1 MTTPPSF
8 PNLAG
13 QGWSVHKRPSFS
25 TSVASHVS
33 GREVRRANY
42 AYTLY
47 EFELSFEGLD
57 SGGGFPAIGSQSL
70 QALMGCYL
78 AAQGQFGTFLY
89 SDPTDNAAAG
99 QGLGAGDGA
108 TTQFA
113 ILRSLGGYAEPV
125 SWVVDVSA
133 IYFNGVSVPGAAFGT
148 PPAPTLSG
156 ISGGTFGNVTYYV
169 KVTWVTAAGEMPASR
184 EASIALMPGQLL
196 QVASPPFSTPPL
208 STGYNVYAATVS
220 GQEVLQNGNAPIA
233 IGTPWTMPST
243 GLMTGTATPPT
254 TNQYAWSVSA
264 QTGPGMISFA
274 TAPPAGTAITA
285 DFTFAYIC
293 RFLDDQADF
302 ENFMKGLWQVSS
314 LKFRSVKP

>member
-8 PNLAG
+8 PDLAG

-47 EFELSFEGLD
+47 EFELTFDGLD
-57 SGGGFPAIGSQSL
+57 SSGSFPGVGSQSL
-70 QALMGCYL
+70 QTLMGCYL

-89 SDPTDNAAAG
+89 TDPTDSSAVG
-99 QGLGAGDGA
+99 QGLGTGDGT
-108 TTQFA
+108 TTQFP

-133 IYFNGVSVPGAAFGT
+133 VYFNSTSIPGAAFGT

-156 ISGGTFGNVTYYV
+156 VAGGTFGNVTYYV
-169 KVTWVTAAGEMPASR
+169 KVTWVTAAGEMPASP
-184 EASIALMPGQLL
+184 EASIALTPGELL

-208 STGYNVYAATVS
+208 STGYNVYAATTA
-220 GQEVLQNGNAPIA
+220 GQECLQNGSGPIA
-233 IGTPWTMPST
+233 IGTAWIMSDS
-243 GLMTGTATPPT
+243 GLVTGTASPPT
-254 TNQYAWSVSA
+254 TNQYAWSVA
-264 QTGPGMISFA
+264 ARTGPGMLSFV
-274 TAPPAGTAITA
+274 TAPPSGVAITA
-285 DFTFAYIC
+285 DFSFAYLC

-302 ENFMKGLWQVSS
+302 ENFMSGLWKVSS